1 LDAEG
6 ACEITRLC
14 VVPGARH
21 AASALLAKAK
31 RLGQALGYEK
41 IITYTLEEEGGASL
55 RAAGWTRDGVVK
67 GREWSAPSRL
77 RAPATWPTENKI
89 RWAAPLDTPRPIAV
103 TYSNTQP
110 GVNAHMALITI
121 ATEDPAEARR
131 LLNALF
137 NPLAADPAPAD
148 AAEAPK
154 PRGKAAAPKAPEPA
168 AAPIVETPA
177 PAAPPIAAAAPP
189 PPAPAPAPVAA
200 APPPAPAPAP
210 VQQAENGWTL
220 EHVKTLGTQF
230 VQSPKGGPEKLSP
243 ILQKH
248 GLMTLRE
255 APPHLW
261 HVLYGE
267 MAAIL
272 EAA

>member
-1 LDAEG
+1 
-6 ACEITRLC
+6 
-14 VVPGARH
+14 
-21 AASALLAKAK
+21 
-31 RLGQALGYEK
+31 
-41 IITYTLEEEGGASL
+41 
-55 RAAGWTRDGVVK
+55 
-67 GREWSAPSRL
+67 
-77 RAPATWPTENKI
+77 
-89 RWAAPLDTPRPIAV
+89 
-103 TYSNTQP
+103 
-110 GVNAHMALITI
+110 MALITI

-131 LLNALF
+131 ILAALF
-137 NPLAADPAPAD
+137 NPLAADPAPAE

-154 PRGKAAAPKAPEPA
+154 TRGRVAPAKPDASKAPEPA
-168 AAPIVETPA
+168 ASPT
-177 PAAPPIAAAAPP
+177 AAAPP
-189 PPAPAPAPVAA
+189 PVVVGPAETYAGGVIITNPTASTPAAPPSAAAPPPVVEALAPVAA

>member
-1 LDAEG
+1 
-6 ACEITRLC
+6 
-14 VVPGARH
+14 
-21 AASALLAKAK
+21 
-31 RLGQALGYEK
+31 
-41 IITYTLEEEGGASL
+41 
-55 RAAGWTRDGVVK
+55 
-67 GREWSAPSRL
+67 
-77 RAPATWPTENKI
+77 
-89 RWAAPLDTPRPIAV
+89 
-103 TYSNTQP
+103 
-110 GVNAHMALITI
+110 MALITI

-131 LLNALF
+131 ILAALF
-137 NPLAADPAPAD
+137 NPLAADPAPAE

-154 PRGKAAAPKAPEPA
+154 ARGKAVAAKAPEPA
-168 AAPIVETPA
+168 PPPVVE
-177 PAAPPIAAAAPP
+177 APP
-189 PPAPAPAPVAA
+189 PVAA

-210 VQQAENGWTL
+210 PPAPAPALVQQAENGWTL

-243 ILQKH
+243 TLQKH

>member
-1 LDAEG
+1 
-6 ACEITRLC
+6 
-14 VVPGARH
+14 
-21 AASALLAKAK
+21 
-31 RLGQALGYEK
+31 
-41 IITYTLEEEGGASL
+41 
-55 RAAGWTRDGVVK
+55 
-67 GREWSAPSRL
+67 
-77 RAPATWPTENKI
+77 
-89 RWAAPLDTPRPIAV
+89 
-103 TYSNTQP
+103 
-110 GVNAHMALITI
+110 MALITI

-131 LLNALF
+131 ILAALF
-137 NPLAADPAPAD
+137 NPLAADPAPAE

-154 PRGKAAAPKAPEPA
+154 TRGRAAAPKAPEPA
-168 AAPIVETPA
+168 PAPVVEAPP
-177 PAAPPIAAAAPP
+177 PAAPPIAAAPAPVVEAPP
-189 PPAPAPAPVAA
+189 PVAA

>member
-1 LDAEG
+1 
-6 ACEITRLC
+6 
-14 VVPGARH
+14 
-21 AASALLAKAK
+21 
-31 RLGQALGYEK
+31 
-41 IITYTLEEEGGASL
+41 
-55 RAAGWTRDGVVK
+55 
-67 GREWSAPSRL
+67 
-77 RAPATWPTENKI
+77 
-89 RWAAPLDTPRPIAV
+89 
-103 TYSNTQP
+103 
-110 GVNAHMALITI
+110 MALITI

-137 NPLAADPAPAD
+137 NPLAADPAPAE

-168 AAPIVETPA
+168 ATPATAPIVEASA
-177 PAAPPIAAAAPP
+177 PAAPPIAAPPPVAAAPP
-189 PPAPAPAPVAA
+189 PVAA